1 MGRTGV
7 ANLKTRTIL
16 NQSELVAH
24 FDRSATAYEEAH
36 GDARRLLD
44 YRLGLIRQRCH
55 GRSGVLLEI
64 GCGTAIHLAALA
76 TSFSR
81 LIGTDISPRMIA
93 SARHKLQSLPYRD
106 RIELRVDPA
115 EELGTIDDSSVDVVL
130 CVGALEHMLDRAQVV
145 RQVARVL
152 RDGGRFVLLTPHGGY
167 CWYALLAPILG
178 IATRHLSTDR
188 FLKRREAIGLVQ
200 SAGLQVSSLDYWT
213 FIPKGD
219 MPAWTGVVLE
229 FLDRLGRF
237 CRLGALRGGLILTGV
252 KGR

>member
-1 MGRTGV
+1 M
-7 ANLKTRTIL
+7 ASLKTQTIL
-16 NQSELVAH
+16 NRSELVAH
-24 FDRSATAYEEAH
+24 FDRSAATYEEGH

-44 YRLGLIRQRCH
+44 YRLALIRQGCQ

-76 TSFSR
+76 PSFSR

-93 SARHKLQSLPYRD
+93 TARRKLQASPYQD
-106 RIELRVDPA
+106 RVELRVDPA

-167 CWYALLAPILG
+167 CWFALLAPILG

-188 FLKRREAIGLVQ
+188 FLKRREAIALMR
-200 SAGLQVSSLDYWT
+200 SADLQVSRLDYWT

-229 FLDRLGRF
+229 FLDRVGRI
-237 CRLGALRGGLILTGV
+237 CRLAALRGGLILTGV
-252 KGR
+252 KDG

>member
-1 MGRTGV
+1 V

-16 NQSELVAH
+16 NRSELVAH
-24 FDRSATAYEEAH
+24 FDRSAAAYEEAH
-36 GDARRLLD
+36 GNGRRLLD
-44 YRLGLIRQRCH
+44 YRLGLIRHRCH

-76 TSFSR
+76 TSFFR
-81 LIGTDISPRMIA
+81 LIGTDISSRMIA
-93 SARHKLQSLPYRD
+93 SARHKLQSSPYLD

-115 EELGTIDDSSVDVVL
+115 EELGTVDDSSVDVVL
-130 CVGALEHMLDRAQVV
+130 CVGALEHMIDRAQVL

-152 RDGGRFVLLTPHGGY
+152 KDGGRFVLLTPHGGY
-167 CWYALLAPILG
+167 CWYALLAPVLG

-188 FLKRREAIGLVQ
+188 FLKRQEAIALVR
-200 SAGLQVSSLDYWT
+200 SAGLRVSSLDYWT

-229 FLDRLGRF
+229 FLDRMGRI
-237 CRLGALRGGLILTGV
+237 CRLGALRGGLVLTCV
-252 KGR
+252 KGG

>member
-1 MGRTGV
+1 V
-7 ANLKTRTIL
+7 ASLKTRTIL
-16 NQSELVAH
+16 NRGELVAH
-24 FDRSATAYEEAH
+24 FDRSAAAYEEAH

-44 YRLGLIRQRCH
+44 YRLALIRERCY

-76 TSFSR
+76 PSFSH

-93 SARHKLQSLPYRD
+93 SARTKLQASLYHD
-106 RIELRVDPA
+106 RLELRVDPA
-115 EELGTIDDSSVDVVL
+115 EELGTIEDSSVDVVL

-152 RDGGRFVLLTPHGGY
+152 RDGGQFVLLTPHGGY

-178 IATRHLSTDR
+178 IATRHLSTER
-188 FLKRREAIGLVQ
+188 FLKRREAIALMQ

-219 MPAWTGVVLE
+219 MPSWTGVVLE
-229 FLDRLGRF
+229 FLDGLGRV
-237 CRLGALRGGLILTGV
+237 CRLGALRGGLILTGI
-252 KGR
+252 KGG